1 MISTEIFR
9 YIVLSWIGIALI
21 LFPILL
27 KITAPYGR
35 HSKTNWGPMIDNKL
49 GWILMEFPALIV
61 FIFII
66 FRGEGIKSIPVL
78 IFFIL
83 WILHYIN
90 RTFIFPFRTRT
101 KGKKMP
107 VVIMSFGIVF
117 NFVNGFING
126 YWFGFL
132 SPDYPLSWLY
142 DPRFIIGFIL
152 FISGMLINQIHDQ
165 KLLRLRNSHKK
176 GYFIPNGG
184 LFKFISCPNF
194 LGEIIQWGGYALMT
208 WCWPTLSFFVWSFA
222 NLVPRAQDHHKWYK
236 GHFEDYP
243 KERKAIFPF
252 LF

>member
-1 MISTEIFR
+1 MITIETFR
-9 YIVLSWIGIALI
+9 YLVLSWIGIALI

-27 KITAPYGR
+27 KITVPYGR
-35 HSKTNWGPMIDNKL
+35 HSKTDWGPMIDNKL
-49 GWILMEFPALIV
+49 GWVLMELPALMV

-66 FRGEGIKSIPVL
+66 FRGEGIRSIPVL

-83 WILHYIN
+83 WILHYTN

-107 VVIMSFGIVF
+107 VTVMSFGIVF
-117 NFVNGFING
+117 NLVNGFING

-142 DPRFIIGFIL
+142 NPRFIIGFIL
-152 FISGMLINQIHDQ
+152 FITGMVINQIHDQ
-165 KLLRLRNSHKK
+165 KLFKLRNSHKK
-176 GYFIPNGG
+176 GYFIPYGG
-184 LFKFISCPNF
+184 LFKYISCPNF

-222 NLVPRAQDHHKWYK
+222 NLIPRAHDHHKWYS
-236 GHFEDYP
+236 GHFKDYP
-243 KERKAIFPF
+243 KERKAIFPYIF
-252 LF
+252 